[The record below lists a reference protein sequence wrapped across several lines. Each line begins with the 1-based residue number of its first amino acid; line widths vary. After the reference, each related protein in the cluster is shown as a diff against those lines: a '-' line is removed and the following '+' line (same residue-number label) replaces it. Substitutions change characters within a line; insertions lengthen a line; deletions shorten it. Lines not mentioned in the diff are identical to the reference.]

1 MAKDETTQS
10 GKQQGIHEGRQ
21 DRAQDD
27 TAKQRPGLEDQKLRE
42 AHERGPRSGKGEA
55 AQDGHD

>member
-1 MAKDETTQS
+1 MANDETTQS

-42 AHERGPRSGKGEA
+42 AHERGPRSGQGEA